1 MERRRTVLPTSVKFM
16 TGPLLHAFAKPSK
29 TDFISIVR
37 GKGSLL
43 WDSNG
48 RQYIDAIG
56 SLWYCQVGH
65 GRTEIAEAV
74 AAQISTLETY
84 STFDPFTNQK
94 ADELAAKLQSISA
107 LPQSRVF
114 LCGSGSE
121 AVDTAMKLARV
132 AQGQAGHPERTIII
146 SRMRG
151 YHGTNYGGTSAQGLP
166 LNKQGFGQL
175 LPEVVQVD
183 SDNLEDLAM
192 FMSDNSKKIAAV
204 IVEPLQGAG
213 GVWPPPPGYLEGAR
227 KLCDQHGAFLIF
239 DEVISG
245 FGRMGTWFA
254 ADHYGVTPDM
264 LCFAKGVTSGYQ
276 PLGGV
281 YVGAAVREAL
291 ESDPN
296 FFLRHGYTYSGHSSV
311 CAAALANLAIIER
324 EGLVERAKHVGA
336 RLSKGLGALATDGTI
351 DHVRG
356 DGAVWAAGLKPDQNS
371 VTIRDRMIELGVIAR
386 AINTDTVAFCPPL
399 VVTDEEL
406 DTMIDTFAN
415 AAMGK

>member
-43 WDSNG
+43 WDANG

>member
-1 MERRRTVLPTSVKFM
+1 MERRTTVLPTSVKFM

-43 WDSNG
+43 WDANG

-183 SDNLEDLAM
+183 SDNLEDLAK
-192 FMSDNSKKIAAV
+192 FMSDNGKKIAAV

-371 VTIRDRMIELGVIAR
+371 VTIRDHMIELGVIAR

-406 DTMIDTFAN
+406 DTMIDTFAI

>member
-1 MERRRTVLPTSVKFM
+1 MEGRTTVLPTSVKFM
-16 TGPLLHAFAKPSK
+16 TGPLLHAFAKPSQ

-43 WDSNG
+43 WDANG

-183 SDNLEDLAM
+183 SDNLEDLAK

-254 ADHYGVTPDM
+254 ADHYGVIPDM

>member
-1 MERRRTVLPTSVKFM
+1 M

-43 WDSNG
+43 WDANG

-183 SDNLEDLAM
+183 SDNLEDLAK
-192 FMSDNSKKIAAV
+192 FMSENSKKIAAV

>member
-1 MERRRTVLPTSVKFM
+1 
-16 TGPLLHAFAKPSK
+16 LHAFAKPSK

-37 GKGSLL
+37 GKGTLL

-84 STFDPFTNQK
+84 STFDPFTNEK

-183 SDNLEDLAM
+183 SDNLEDLAK
-192 FMSDNSKKIAAV
+192 FMSDNSNKIAAV

-245 FGRMGTWFA
+245 FGRMGSWFA
-254 ADHYGVTPDM
+254 ANHYGVTPDM

-281 YVGAAVREAL
+281 YVGKAVREAL

-311 CAAALANLAIIER
+311 CAAALTNLAIIER
-324 EGLVERAKHVGA
+324 EGLIERAKSIGA
-336 RLSKGLGALATDGTI
+336 RLAEGLGALAEDGTI

-399 VVTDEEL
+399 VATDEEL
-406 DTMIDTFAN
+406 DTMIDTFAQ
-415 AAMGK
+415 AATGK

>member
-1 MERRRTVLPTSVKFM
+1 MERRTTVLPTSVKFM

-43 WDSNG
+43 WDANG

-183 SDNLEDLAM
+183 SDNLEDLAK

-311 CAAALANLAIIER
+311 CAAALANLAIIELG
-324 EGLVERAKHVGA
+324 GLVERAKHVGG
-336 RLSKGLGALATDGTI
+336 RLSKGLGSLATDGTI

-356 DGAVWAAGLKPDQNS
+356 DGAVWAAGLKSDQNS

>member
-1 MERRRTVLPTSVKFM
+1 M

-43 WDSNG
+43 WDANG

-107 LPQSRVF
+107 LPKSRVF

-183 SDNLEDLAM
+183 SDNLEDLAK

-254 ADHYGVTPDM
+254 ADHYGVIPDM

-281 YVGAAVREAL
+281 YIGAAVREAL

>member
-1 MERRRTVLPTSVKFM
+1 MERRTTVLPTSVKFM

-43 WDSNG
+43 WDANG

-107 LPQSRVF
+107 IPQSRVF

-183 SDNLEDLAM
+183 SDNLEDLAK

-254 ADHYGVTPDM
+254 ADHYGVIPDM

>member
-1 MERRRTVLPTSVKFM
+1 MERRTTVLPTSVKFM

-43 WDSNG
+43 WDANG

-84 STFDPFTNQK
+84 STFDPFTNEK

-183 SDNLEDLAM
+183 SDNLEDLAK

-254 ADHYGVTPDM
+254 ADHYGVIPDM

>member
-1 MERRRTVLPTSVKFM
+1 MEGRTTVLPTSVKFM

-43 WDSNG
+43 WDANG

-132 AQGQAGHPERTIII
+132 AQGQAGHPERTIIV

-183 SDNLEDLAM
+183 SDNLEDLAK

-213 GVWPPPPGYLEGAR
+213 GVWPPPPSYLEGAR

-281 YVGAAVREAL
+281 YVGAAVRAAL

-406 DTMIDTFAN
+406 DTMIDTFAI

>member
-16 TGPLLHAFAKPSK
+16 TGPLLHAFAKPTK

-84 STFDPFTNQK
+84 STFDPFTNEK

-183 SDNLEDLAM
+183 SDNLEDLAK
-192 FMSDNSKKIAAV
+192 FMSENSKKIAAV

-296 FFLRHGYTYSGHSSV
+296 FFLRHGYTYSGHATV
-311 CAAALANLAIIER
+311 CAAALANIASMER
-324 EGLVERAKHVGA
+324 EGLVERAKHIGA
-336 RLSKGLGALATDGTI
+336 RIEQGLQALSADGTLTGYRGAGAI
-351 DHVRG
+351 WAGKLPDDMDATVVR
-356 DGAVWAAGLKPDQNS
+356 DA
-371 VTIRDRMIELGVIAR
+371 MIKKGVIAR
-386 AINTDTVAFCPPL
+386 SIPGVIAVCPPL
-399 VVTDEEL
+399 VITDQQVDTVL
-406 DTMIDTFAN
+406 DVLASVVQSL
-415 AAMGK
+415 

>member
-1 MERRRTVLPTSVKFM
+1 MERRTTVLPTSVKFM

-43 WDSNG
+43 WDANG

-183 SDNLEDLAM
+183 SDNLEDLAK

-213 GVWPPPPGYLEGAR
+213 GVWPPQPGYLEGAR

-254 ADHYGVTPDM
+254 ADHYGVIPDM

-415 AAMGK
+415 AAIGK

>member
-1 MERRRTVLPTSVKFM
+1 M

-43 WDSNG
+43 WDANG

-65 GRTEIAEAV
+65 GRTEIADAV

-132 AQGQAGHPERTIII
+132 AQGQVGHPERTIII

-183 SDNLEDLAM
+183 SDNLEDLAK

>member
-1 MERRRTVLPTSVKFM
+1 M

-37 GKGSLL
+37 GKGTLL

-84 STFDPFTNQK
+84 STFDPFTNEK

-183 SDNLEDLAM
+183 SDNLEDLAK
-192 FMSDNSKKIAAV
+192 FMSDNSNKIAAV

-245 FGRMGTWFA
+245 FGRMGSWFA
-254 ADHYGVTPDM
+254 ANHYGVTPDM

-281 YVGAAVREAL
+281 YVGKAVREAL

-311 CAAALANLAIIER
+311 CAAALTNLAIIER
-324 EGLVERAKHVGA
+324 EGLIERAKSIGA
-336 RLSKGLGALATDGTI
+336 RLAQGLGALAADGTI

-399 VVTDEEL
+399 VATDEEL
-406 DTMIDTFAN
+406 DTMIDTFAQ
-415 AAMGK
+415 AATGK

>member
-1 MERRRTVLPTSVKFM
+1 M

-183 SDNLEDLAM
+183 SDNLEDLAK
-192 FMSDNSKKIAAV
+192 FMSENSKKIAAV

>member
-65 GRTEIAEAV
+65 GRTEIADAV

-183 SDNLEDLAM
+183 SDNLEDLAK
-192 FMSDNSKKIAAV
+192 FMSENSKKIAAV

>member
-1 MERRRTVLPTSVKFM
+1 MERRTTVLPTSVKFM

-43 WDSNG
+43 WDANG

>member
-1 MERRRTVLPTSVKFM
+1 M

-183 SDNLEDLAM
+183 SDNLEDLAK

-254 ADHYGVTPDM
+254 ADHYGITPDM

-406 DTMIDTFAN
+406 DKMIDTFAN

>member
-1 MERRRTVLPTSVKFM
+1 MERRTTVLPTSVKFM

-43 WDSNG
+43 WDANG

-84 STFDPFTNQK
+84 STFDPFTNEK

-183 SDNLEDLAM
+183 SDNLEDLAK

-254 ADHYGVTPDM
+254 ADHYGVIPDM

-311 CAAALANLAIIER
+311 CAAALANLAIIEL

-356 DGAVWAAGLKPDQNS
+356 DGAVWAAGLKSDQNS

>member
-1 MERRRTVLPTSVKFM
+1 MERRTTVLPTSVKFM

-43 WDSNG
+43 WDANG

-107 LPQSRVF
+107 LPKSRVF

-183 SDNLEDLAM
+183 SDNLEDLAK
-192 FMSDNSKKIAAV
+192 FMSDNGKKIAAV

-311 CAAALANLAIIER
+311 CAAALTNLAIIER

>member
-1 MERRRTVLPTSVKFM
+1 MGRRSPVLPTSVKFM
-16 TGPLLHAFAKPSK
+16 TSPLLHAFAKPSK

-43 WDSNG
+43 WDANG

-132 AQGQAGHPERTIII
+132 AQGQAGHPERTIIV

-183 SDNLEDLAM
+183 SDNLEDLAK

-371 VTIRDRMIELGVIAR
+371 VAIRDRMIELGVIAR

>member
-1 MERRRTVLPTSVKFM
+1 MERRTTVLPTSVKFM

-43 WDSNG
+43 WDANG

-94 ADELAAKLQSISA
+94 ADELAAKLQTISA

-183 SDNLEDLAM
+183 SDNLEDLAK

-254 ADHYGVTPDM
+254 ADHYGVIPDM

-415 AAMGK
+415 AAIGK